1 MNVWI
6 PCGALAVTALLITS
20 QATAQIYQWTD
31 EDGNVHFSD
40 KFPFH
45 QRDKADSVELSGTA
59 PSQADREAAEAI
71 ADSIHEAAES
81 TAEGNRSRE
90 AEPAE
95 SQEER
100 LTSNT
105 TGKLK
110 LPPLPPLPENAT
122 PAEREAR
129 YEQAM
134 ERYQRSHDSFAPYKN
149 ANGST
154 KAEAFDVCPVVP
166 RPRESDY

>member
-6 PCGALAVTALLITS
+6 PCGALAVTALLITF

-40 KFPFH
+40 ELPAH
-45 QRDKADSVELSGTA
+45 QRDNADSVELSGTA
-59 PSQADREAAEAI
+59 PSQADVEAAQTI
-71 ADSIHEAAES
+71 AENIHEAAES

-90 AEPAE
+90 EKPEEP
-95 SQEER
+95 QEEQP
-100 LTSNT
+100 TSNT
-105 TGKLK
+105 TGKLE
-110 LPPLPPLPENAT
+110 LPPLPPLPDNAT
-122 PAEREAR
+122 PAERDAH

-134 ERYQRSHDSFAPYKN
+134 ERYQRAHDCFAPYKN

>member
-6 PCGALAVTALLITS
+6 PCGALAVTALLVTS
-20 QATAQIYQWTD
+20 QVTAQIYQWTD
-31 EDGNVHFSD
+31 EDGNIHFSD
-40 KFPFH
+40 EVPIH
-45 QRDKADSVELSGTA
+45 QRGNADSVELSVKG

-71 ADSIHEAAES
+71 ADSIHEAAAS
-81 TAEGNRSRE
+81 TAQGNRSRE
-90 AEPAE
+90 AVATE
-95 SQEER
+95 SEEEQ

-110 LPPLPPLPENAT
+110 LPPLPPLPDNAT
-122 PAEREAR
+122 PAEREAQ
-129 YEQAM
+129 YERAM
-134 ERYQRSHDSFAPYKN
+134 ERYQRAHDCFAPYKN

-154 KAEAFDVCPVVP
+154 KAEAFNVCPVVP